1 MFKNYNLSYKLTSLV
16 GWLVDCDLM
25 AVLTQI
31 RSYSVFKEI
40 DYFEE
45 HYMQIK
51 VRFQV
56 WCLKINNGLTS
67 KFIKMQVGGGGG
79 KKLVANL

>member
-31 RSYSVFKEI
+31 RSYSVFKEM

-45 HYMQIK
+45 HYTQIK
-51 VRFQV
+51 VTFQV
-56 WCLKINNGLTS
+56 WCLKINKGLIS
-67 KFIKMQVGGGGG
+67 KYVKMQVDGGGG
-79 KKLVANL
+79 KKWL